1 MSSRVIYVL
10 GNYVA
15 ISFFYRLYEVI
26 RSSLGRDCHSQLEYK
41 FPSQRRASS
50 FEIATSEYLPRFAKL
65 QRGLSRLCA
74 LPRWTSRK
82 DETWTSQRRNILFGK
97 MSRKKIS
104 KAGVESKQ
112 AFKFLI
118 SGGRNEHN

>member
-50 FEIATSEYLPRFAKL
+50 FEIATSEYLLAKTKH
-65 QRGLSRLCA
+65 RLYN
-74 LPRWTSRK
+74 
-82 DETWTSQRRNILFGK
+82 DEIFYLEK
-97 MSRKKIS
+97 
-104 KAGVESKQ
+104 
-112 AFKFLI
+112 
-118 SGGRNEHN
+118 